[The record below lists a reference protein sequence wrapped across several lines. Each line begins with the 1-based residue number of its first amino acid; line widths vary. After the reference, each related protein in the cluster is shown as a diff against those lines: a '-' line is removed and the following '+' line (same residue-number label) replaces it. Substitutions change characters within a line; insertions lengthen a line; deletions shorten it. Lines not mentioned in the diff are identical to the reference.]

1 MIRIRVYRGE
11 AGFTLLETLVV
22 LAIISL
28 ATVAAIP
35 YLVKSG
41 RRQRLVGAAHEIQ
54 QSLLAARMRAV
65 RANQNASLLIT
76 AAAPGQG
83 SHELDTIA
91 PDNSPAPTPPPVNK
105 SYLPASDVEFVTL
118 PLNNK
123 VTFGGDG
130 RVIAPPAP
138 TPGVITVQGPV
149 GSTTLN
155 QVTIRANS
163 TGRIE
168 VVTPAVWQ

>member
-1 MIRIRVYRGE
+1 MIPARVFRG
-11 AGFTLLETLVV
+11 ATGFTLMETLVV
-22 LAIISL
+22 VAIIGL
-28 ATVAAIP
+28 ATVVAIP
-35 YLVKSG
+35 YLARTS

-65 RANQNASLLIT
+65 RANQNTSLLIT
-76 AAAPGQG
+76 AAAPGEVV
-83 SHELDTIA
+83 HELDTIA
-91 PDNSPAPTPPPVNK
+91 PDNPPAPPPPPVGK
-105 SYLPASDVEFVTL
+105 AYISASALAFVTL
-118 PLNNK
+118 PVNNK

-149 GSTTLN
+149 GSPVLN
-155 QVTIRANS
+155 QVTIRVNS

>member
-1 MIRIRVYRGE
+1 M
-11 AGFTLLETLVV
+11 GFTLMETLVV
-22 LAIISL
+22 VAIIGL
-28 ATVAAIP
+28 ATVVAIP
-35 YLVKSG
+35 YLVKSS
-41 RRQRLVGAAHEIQ
+41 RRQRLTSAAHEIQ

-65 RANQNASLLIT
+65 RANQNASLFIT
-76 AAAPGQG
+76 AASGSQV

-91 PDNSPAPTPPPVNK
+91 PDNSPAPTPVPVNK
-105 SYLPASDVEFVTL
+105 AYIPANAVEFVTL
-118 PLNNK
+118 PANNK

-130 RVIAPPAP
+130 RVVAPPAP
-138 TPGVITVQGPV
+138 TPGIITVQGPV

>member
-1 MIRIRVYRGE
+1 MIRAHADPGE
-11 AGFTLLETLVV
+11 WGFTLMETLVV
-22 LAIISL
+22 VAIIGL
-28 ATVAAIP
+28 ATVVTIP
-35 YLVKSG
+35 YMVKAS

-76 AAAPGQG
+76 AAAPGQA

-105 SYLPASDVEFVTL
+105 AYLPASAVEFVAL

-123 VTFGGDG
+123 ITFSGEG

-138 TPGVITVQGPV
+138 TPGLITVQGPV
-149 GSTTLN
+149 GSATLN

>member
-1 MIRIRVYRGE
+1 M
-11 AGFTLLETLVV
+11 GFTLMETVV
-22 LAIISL
+22 VVAIIGL
-28 ATVAAIP
+28 ATVVAIP
-35 YLVKSG
+35 YFAKTS

-76 AAAPGQG
+76 PAAAGEAV
-83 SHELDTIA
+83 HELDTIA
-91 PDNSPAPTPPPVNK
+91 PDIPPGPPPPPVNK
-105 SYLPASDVEFVTL
+105 SYLPASALEFVAL

-130 RVIAPPAP
+130 RVIAPPPPAP
-138 TPGVITVQGPV
+138 GIITVQGPV
-149 GSTTLN
+149 GSPVLN